1 MYRSGLRARFL
12 IKKNWNSRAQ
22 ENASKAFN
30 SRPFSRTFAGTA
42 GINQFTHTCGIDAE
56 PLHRY
61 RVGGYHPIALGDLF
75 KDGRYKILH
84 KLGWGGY
91 STVWAAKDLR
101 NQEYVALKVSTSEI
115 HDKSR
120 ELNVLR
126 TLAGLNSEEIGSR
139 HVMQLLDHFQ
149 IEGPNG
155 NHECLVLEFLGPSIT
170 DVLEVRFHDERLP
183 GTLAKMSA
191 QQALIGLAYLHKYG
205 IGHGDL
211 HTRNLSFVI
220 PSLHTL
226 TEAELLQKLR
236 NPEIGAVTRKDGKPL
251 EPSLPAYLVR
261 PTFYPTDVSL
271 SQQQIKII
279 DFGESFFS
287 NNDVP
292 LMLHT
297 PLCVRAP
304 EVIFGEKLDYRVD
317 LWSAGCMI
325 FELVIGQPPIDSIM
339 ATPVTVVQQM
349 LETASD
355 ELPERWQQKWRTM
368 DSAWTGDKTE
378 NNLQE
383 WLEETYFDGVRKED
397 LTREDIIKVGT
408 LVSRLLRFEPST
420 RASAQEILQDP
431 WFGDK

>member
-1 MYRSGLRARFL
+1 MDPL
-12 IKKNWNSRAQ
+12 
-22 ENASKAFN
+22 
-30 SRPFSRTFAGTA
+30 
-42 GINQFTHTCGIDAE
+42 THTCGIDAE

-75 KDGRYKILH
+75 NDGRYKVLH

-101 NQEYVALKVSTSEI
+101 NQEYVALKVSVAEI
-115 HDKSR
+115 HGKSR
-120 ELNVLR
+120 ELRVLR
-126 TLAGLNSEEIGSR
+126 TLMELNPGETGSR
-139 HVMQLLDHFQ
+139 HVMQLLNHFY

-155 NHECLVLEFLGPSIT
+155 KHECLVLEFLGPSVP
-170 DVLEVRFHDERLP
+170 DVLDMRFNDERLP
-183 GTLAKMSA
+183 GTLAKTSV
-191 QQALIGLAYLHKYG
+191 QQSLAGLAYLHKYN

-211 HTRNLSFVI
+211 HTRNLTFVI

-236 NPEIGAVTRKDGKPL
+236 SPEIGVVTRKDGKPL
-251 EPSLPAYLVR
+251 EPGLPAYLVR
-261 PTFYPTDVSL
+261 PTSYPADVSL

-279 DFGESFFS
+279 DFGESFS
-287 NNDVP
+287 KNDVP
-292 LMLHT
+292 ETLHT

-304 EVIFGEKLDYRVD
+304 EAIFGEKLDYRVD

-325 FELVIGQPPIDSIM
+325 FELIVGQPPFDSIM
-339 ATPVTVVQQM
+339 ATPVTVVRQM

-355 ELPERWQQKWRTM
+355 DLPERWQQKWRTM
-368 DSAWTGDKTE
+368 DSTWTGGITE
-378 NNLQE
+378 NTLQE

-397 LTREDIIKVGT
+397 FTREDIAKVGA
-408 LVSRLLRFEPST
+408 LVRRLLRFEPST

-431 WFGDK
+431 WLRDN